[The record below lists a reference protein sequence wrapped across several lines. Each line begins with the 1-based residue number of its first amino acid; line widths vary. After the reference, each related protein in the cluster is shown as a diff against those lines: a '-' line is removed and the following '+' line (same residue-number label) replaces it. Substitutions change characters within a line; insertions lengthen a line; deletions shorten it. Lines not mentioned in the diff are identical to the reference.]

1 MIICGKNHTIHMN
14 KIYLIFL
21 IVLKFMVKILNIMRR
36 FRNNL
41 RLMIKEIINIVIS
54 NKNMKKILG
63 IKNMIYE

>member
-1 MIICGKNHTIHMN
+1 
-14 KIYLIFL
+14 
-21 IVLKFMVKILNIMRR
+21 MVKILNIMKR

-54 NKNMKKILG
+54 NKKMKKILG

>member
-1 MIICGKNHTIHMN
+1 
-14 KIYLIFL
+14 
-21 IVLKFMVKILNIMRR
+21 MVKILNIMRR

-63 IKNMIYE
+63 IKNMIYD